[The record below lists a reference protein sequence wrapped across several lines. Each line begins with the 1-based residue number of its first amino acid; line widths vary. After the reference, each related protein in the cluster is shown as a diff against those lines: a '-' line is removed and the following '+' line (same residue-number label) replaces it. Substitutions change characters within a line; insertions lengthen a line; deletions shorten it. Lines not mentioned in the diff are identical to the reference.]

1 MSDSRRAAIYLVI
14 TAAGFGGTW
23 VAAPWATQEIAPLVV
38 ACVRFAIAAALLFGF
53 CRLRGRSLHLDR
65 RDVPAVAG
73 VAVTSVVGYNVLF
86 LYGVTLAPASH
97 GAVIVPGLIPMA
109 TLILSR
115 VLLGTR
121 ASARQLAGI
130 LLSIGGL
137 ALVVGPELS
146 GGSTTLLGD
155 AMFAFSAAIWAAY
168 TLVGRASRLDPAVLT
183 FYGTAVGSIA
193 LLPLAILV
201 PDPSAG
207 ALGDAS
213 TRAILSVV
221 YLGTIGTVVAF
232 VAFLQGVRLI
242 GPSRATA
249 YTVLIPVFGLALT
262 VTLLGEALTPLALVG
277 AVVVLAG
284 LRLTQSGATP
294 ATGVTPDAALAAPN
308 PGEPA

>member
-23 VAAPWATQEIAPLVV
+23 VAAPWATEDIAPLVV
-38 ACVRFAIAAALLFGF
+38 ACVRFAIAAALLLGF
-53 CRLRGRSLHLDR
+53 CRVRGLSLRLER
-65 RDVPAVAG
+65 RDLPGIAG
-73 VAVTSVVGYNVLF
+73 VALTSVVGYDVLF

-109 TLILSR
+109 TLVLSR
-115 VLLGTR
+115 VVLGMR
-121 ASARQLAGI
+121 ATVRQLAGI
-130 LLSIGGL
+130 LLSIAGL

-146 GGSTTLLGD
+146 GGSTTVLGD
-155 AMFAFSAAIWAAY
+155 GMFAIAAGLWAAY
-168 TLVGRASRLDPAVLT
+168 TLVGRASRLDSAVLT
-183 FYGTAVGSIA
+183 FYGAAVGSIV

-207 ALGDAS
+207 SIGDAS
-213 TRAILSVV
+213 TRALLSVV
-221 YLGTIGTVVAF
+221 YLGSIGTVVSF

-242 GPSRATA
+242 GPSRAIA

-277 AVVVLAG
+277 AVVVLVG
-284 LRLTQSGATP
+284 LRITQ
-294 ATGVTPDAALAAPN
+294 TGAAPT
-308 PGEPA
+308 

>member
-1 MSDSRRAAIYLVI
+1 MSESRRAAIYLVI

-38 ACVRFAIAAALLFGF
+38 ACVRFAIAAVLLLGF
-53 CRLRGRSLHLDR
+53 CRARGLSLHLER
-65 RDVPAVAG
+65 RDVPAIAG
-73 VAVTSVVGYNVLF
+73 VALTSVVGYNVLF

-109 TLILSR
+109 TLLLSR
-115 VLLGTR
+115 ILLGTR

-130 LLSIGGL
+130 LVSIAGL

-146 GGSTTLLGD
+146 GGSATLVGD
-155 AMFAFSAAIWAAY
+155 VMFAISAGLWAAY
-168 TLVGRASRLDPAVLT
+168 TLAGRASRLDAAVLT
-183 FYGTAVGSIA
+183 FYGAAVGSIA

-201 PDPSAG
+201 PDPTAG
-207 ALGDAS
+207 SIGDAS
-213 TRAILSVV
+213 TRALLSVA
-221 YLGTIGTVVAF
+221 YLGSIGTVVAF

-242 GPSRATA
+242 GPARATA

-277 AVVVLAG
+277 AIVVLAG
-284 LRLTQSGATP
+284 LRLTQSTP
-294 ATGVTPDAALAAPN
+294 RQARTAL
-308 PGEPA
+308 EPA